1 MVMMPASRC
10 SLVVAP
16 ALVALLMAACAAP
29 TREDYDSTSDEL
41 RALSTSEIV
50 GTIAYGE
57 TKTVAYTKTPLYR
70 ALALTAEAGDEV
82 SIDVKGEGTADARA
96 WLLRSTFGSL
106 ASNDDATP
114 TTKDANVHY
123 TFTKAGTYYVTL
135 RENARRDATF
145 QVTVTKVGGAV
156 ATDAGPPPA
165 AAHPALPTGPVALDL
180 EGYGRGEN
188 AGRGVPIE
196 MKCHLAGSNP
206 GPVDVS
212 CVVKAP
218 YDGMGFSAKG
228 TLEGDGASLHYR
240 YDATSTSGTRYTRR
254 GDVGI
259 SFIRRGDSLWA
270 RMGAS
275 YESRSGFESTSFGTL
290 YPALITVAQGGTVP
304 TELQSNEE
312 ESCDTVCRS
321 ANLTCLS
328 ASAATSRWVAFE
340 GCPGL
345 SAVPSTMASCQ
356 TIFRSES
363 GFTGRVCDSRMHCQ
377 CI

>member
-1 MVMMPASRC
+1 M
-10 SLVVAP
+10 
-16 ALVALLMAACAAP
+16 
-29 TREDYDSTSDEL
+29 
-41 RALSTSEIV
+41 
-50 GTIAYGE
+50 
-57 TKTVAYTKTPLYR
+57 AYTKTPLYR
-70 ALALTAEAGDEV
+70 AVALTAEAGDEV

-123 TFTKAGTYYVTL
+123 TFTKAGTYYVAL
-135 RENARRDATF
+135 RENAGHDATF
-145 QVTVTKVGGAV
+145 QVSVTKVAGAV
-156 ATDAGPPPA
+156 APGAPPA
-165 AAHPALPTGPVALDL
+165 DAHPALPTGPVALDL
-180 EGYGRGEN
+180 DGHGRGEN

-196 MKCHLAGSNP
+196 MKCHLAGNNP

-218 YDGMGFSAKG
+218 YDGMAFVAKG
-228 TLEGDGASLHYR
+228 TLAGDGATLRFR
-240 YDATSTSGTRYTRR
+240 YDATSTSGIRYSRR

-259 SFIRRGDSLWA
+259 SFLRRGDSLWA

-275 YESRSGFESTSFGTL
+275 YESRSGFDSSGFSTL
-290 YPALITVAQGGTVP
+290 YPALITVVQGATVP
-304 TELQSNEE
+304 TELQSTEE
-312 ESCDTVCRS
+312 ESCDTVCRT

-356 TIFRSES
+356 TLLRSES
-363 GFTGRVCDSRMHCQ
+363 GFTGRVCDSRMHCK